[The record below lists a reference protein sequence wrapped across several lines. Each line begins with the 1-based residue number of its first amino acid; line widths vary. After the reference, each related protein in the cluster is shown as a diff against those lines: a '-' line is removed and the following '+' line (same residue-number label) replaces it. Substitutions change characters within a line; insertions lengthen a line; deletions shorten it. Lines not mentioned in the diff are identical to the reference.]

1 MNRRKRFMAEP
12 ITNRMD
18 PVDEAILE
26 SFPASDPP
34 AWTGATVS
42 RSSAVAG
49 AERAQEKDVSAPRPP
64 IRKIQPRGA

>member
-18 PVDEAILE
+18 PVDEAILK

-49 AERAQEKDVSAPRPP
+49 AESSENDVSAPRPP